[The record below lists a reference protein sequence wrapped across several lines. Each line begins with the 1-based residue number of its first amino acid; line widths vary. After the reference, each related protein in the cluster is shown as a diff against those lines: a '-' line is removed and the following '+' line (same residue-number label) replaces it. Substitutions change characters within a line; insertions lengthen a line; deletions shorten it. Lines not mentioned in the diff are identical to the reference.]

1 MNGFSWVVCNI
12 NCSLLCK
19 AFPQLKSSIFF
30 FCFSLRFTFLFLN
43 DGVAIRFSSLCLFL
57 LVRLI

>member
-1 MNGFSWVVCNI
+1 MDSAGLSATSTAVCYVRPSLSSRVV
-12 NCSLLCK
+12 
-19 AFPQLKSSIFF
+19 IFF

-57 LVRLI
+57 LLRSK